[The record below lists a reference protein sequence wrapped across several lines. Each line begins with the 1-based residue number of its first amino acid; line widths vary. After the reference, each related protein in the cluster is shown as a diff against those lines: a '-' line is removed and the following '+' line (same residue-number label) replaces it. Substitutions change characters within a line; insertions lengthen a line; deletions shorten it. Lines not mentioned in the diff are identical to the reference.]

1 MALNLQFLHRYV
13 CSFTVIL
20 IMSKLLL
27 HPSLQHILR
36 FIVDQ
41 STFGGRSKGDA
52 ASKSHYAAPL
62 VPARAGEWQ
71 CVRITDGPQQDN
83 QFRALAQPHSVLV
96 FLFQI
101 LASHTL
107 VCIFVCPAACG
118 SSHHHMIWRI
128 HLIFFFFFHR
138 IITYLPFMSTQNFP
152 FWNSSFAFIRVDC
165 GLFICKLADFISSSR
180 MPNFEAQH
188 AAYFRQRMVLELLSC
203 RID

>member
-1 MALNLQFLHRYV
+1 
-13 CSFTVIL
+13 
-20 IMSKLLL
+20 MSKLLL

-83 QFRALAQPHSVLV
+83 QFRALAQLHSVLV
-96 FLFQI
+96 FLFQV

-128 HLIFFFFFHR
+128 HLIFFSSIGSLRIFHSCQPK
-138 IITYLPFMSTQNFP
+138 I
-152 FWNSSFAFIRVDC
+152 
-165 GLFICKLADFISSSR
+165 
-180 MPNFEAQH
+180 
-188 AAYFRQRMVLELLSC
+188 FRSGTLLLLLSELTADYLFATWPISYLAVGC
-203 RID
+203 RTLRHSTLRTFASEWFLSF